1 MASNPGMLHP
11 GDPVA
16 FPSRPGGRLHWV
28 FGVVVEHRLNDE
40 RRVVIRIEPGQGRMN
55 PKRLRV
61 RNRTQVSLRHG

>member
-1 MASNPGMLHP
+1 MASNPGMLRP

-16 FPSRPGGRLHWV
+16 FPSHSGGRLHWV
-28 FGVVVEHRLNDE
+28 FGVVVEHHLNDE
-40 RRVVIRIEPGQGRMN
+40 RRVVIRIEPNQGRMN